1 MNKNLL
7 SLADLS
13 RKEIEDLISFAE
25 KFINE
30 DGSFRKESLFPD
42 KTIANI
48 FCEPSTRTKSSFEI
62 AAKNL
67 SLIHISDPTRR
78 YLIEYAVLCL

>member
-7 SLADLS
+7 SLAQLS

-25 KFINE
+25 KFIND
-30 DGSFRKESLFPD
+30 DGTFKKESLFPD

-48 FCEPSTRTKSSFEI
+48 FCEPSTRT
-62 AAKNL
+62 
-67 SLIHISDPTRR
+67 
-78 YLIEYAVLCL
+78 

>member
-30 DGSFRKESLFPD
+30 DGSFRKESLFQI
-42 KTIANI
+42 KQLQI
-48 FCEPSTRTKSSFEI
+48 SFVNQVQEL
-62 AAKNL
+62 NL
-67 SLIHISDPTRR
+67 LLRLLQKI
-78 YLIEYAVLCL
+78 